1 MHKRV
6 LEIVTFAISIGTEF
20 IENEAENVKKND
32 CETKMLKRFAERL
45 KKNTCALHGYLRKP
59 VVYGLYMSCHLVFSF
74 WHCLHSYFRF
84 VSSHT

>member
-32 CETKMLKRFAERL
+32 CGTKMLKRFAERL
-45 KKNTCALHGYLRKP
+45 KKEYLRFTRVLKKACCIWAL
-59 VVYGLYMSCHLVFSF
+59 YELSFGLFLLALLTFIFSF
-74 WHCLHSYFRF
+74 CK
-84 VSSHT
+84 